1 MTYDIVRF
9 VIFLLCFGLSFYALS
24 GIQFDKFVSVKQPMK
39 AMVLLFLL
47 ALVLA
52 YLTSQAILELTIFN
66 GFGGYNV

>member
-52 YLTSQAILELTIFN
+52 YLTTQAILELTIFN